1 MTIVFAVATVALV
14 LALVATVRLPDFR
27 VWTHPALLGAGA
39 LFVTAMIVRAIAV
52 EPTIVHADV
61 VGPELVDCVLQSP
74 SPCAGRGASYGR
86 YGFLLLGGLTRAFG
100 DDLPAVFRANAVV
113 GALNVLVLAV
123 LAHRLSGSPYG
134 ALLAVAVAGT
144 NPVFMRV
151 AGSEDMHNLG
161 LLLALVALVAM
172 DVFAVTRRTSALV
185 AATLAL
191 CLVIH
196 TRQTFYVF
204 APCAFL
210 LAVARGG
217 RDLLKSPGFWAAGV
231 AVGVVLAMRILANA
245 ASGGLVQQMVG
256 VFAELLLLPT
266 ILRHHALFDV
276 TRFGILPILMVAAI
290 VRAWRGDEVTRAVLL
305 LFALNFVL
313 TYPCGMQSPG
323 VEFAQRVSAIAC
335 GALLVAI
342 VGAAVLEGRVA
353 ASSRPVAG
361 LVAAFVVTALPP
373 LFPGWRMLGVRTP
386 IHQEYLAVQAAAAAL
401 PPSFTLVKAPT
412 AQATVHGEAR
422 YAGLL
427 ARSGK
432 DVRVVPS
439 SALADAP
446 RPWVFLED
454 VECWTYSFRELT
466 GAGDGRPTGPMGEIR
481 WDKVIFARMVSPV
494 RPAAGPRPECRAF
507 MGQGRAIGPGAVIRE
522 PEDDPPFLFY
532 SGPQIPI
539 QFYELDHERVSST
552 GLGG

>member
-1 MTIVFAVATVALV
+1 MTIVFAVATVALA
-14 LALVATVRLPDFR
+14 LALLASLRQPDPR
-27 VWTHPALLGAGA
+27 TRTHPALLGAAA
-39 LFVTAMIVRAIAV
+39 LFVVAMIVRGVSV
-52 EPTIVHADV
+52 EPTIIHADV
-61 VGPELVDCVLQSP
+61 VGPEVVDCVLQSP

-86 YGFLLLGGLTRAFG
+86 YGFLLLGSLTRPFG
-100 DDLPAVFRANAVV
+100 DDLSAVFRANALV
-113 GALNVLVLAV
+113 GALNVALLAV

-151 AGSEDMHNLG
+151 AGSEDMHNVG
-161 LLLALVALVAM
+161 LLLALVALIAM
-172 DVFAVTRRTSALV
+172 DVFAIRRRTGALV

-191 CLVIH
+191 CLLIH

-210 LAVARGG
+210 LGVARGG
-217 RDLLKSPGFWAAGV
+217 RDLPRSRAFWMAGV
-231 AVGVVLAMRILANA
+231 IVVAVLAARILANA

-266 ILRHHALFDV
+266 ILRHHALFDAA
-276 TRFGILPILMVAAI
+276 RFGVLPILTVASL
-290 VRAWRGDEVTRAVLL
+290 VWAWRGDGVARAVLVV
-305 LFALNFVL
+305 FGLNFVL

-323 VEFAQRVSAIAC
+323 VEFAQRLSVVGC

-342 VGAAVLEGRVA
+342 AGAAVLEGRVPL
-353 ASSRPVAG
+353 SSRPMAGLVAG
-361 LVAAFVVTALPP
+361 LVLTVLPP
-373 LFPGWRMLGVRTP
+373 FFPGWRVLRVRTP
-386 IHQEYLAVQAAAAAL
+386 IHQEYVAVETAAAAL
-401 PPSFTLVKAPT
+401 PPAFTLVRVPT
-412 AQATVHGEAR
+412 ADATVHGSAR

-427 ARSGK
+427 ARLGK
-432 DVRVVPS
+432 DVRVVPA

-466 GAGDGRPTGPMGEIR
+466 GAGDDHPTGPMREIR

-494 RPAAGPRPECRAF
+494 RPVAGLRPECRPFA
-507 MGQGRAIGPGAVIRE
+507 GEWRVIGPGALIHE

-532 SGPQIPI
+532 ASGEVPV
-539 QFYELDHERVSST
+539 QFYELD
-552 GLGG
+552 

>member
-1 MTIVFAVATVALV
+1 MTIVFAVATVVLV
-14 LALVATVRLPDFR
+14 LALVASLRPPDPR
-27 VWTHPALLGAGA
+27 VWRHPALLGATA
-39 LFVTAMIVRAIAV
+39 LFVVTMIVRALSV
-52 EPTIVHADV
+52 EPTIVHADL

-86 YGFLLLGGLTRAFG
+86 YGFLVLGGLTRVFG
-100 DDLPAVFRANAVV
+100 DDLSAVFRANELV
-113 GALNVLVLAV
+113 GMLNVAMLAV

-172 DVFAVTRRTSALV
+172 DVFAVRRRIPALV

-191 CLVIH
+191 VLLIH

-204 APCAFL
+204 APCAFVL
-210 LAVARGG
+210 GVARGG
-217 RDLLKSPGFWAAGV
+217 RDLLKSRGFWAAGLLV
-231 AVGVVLAMRILANA
+231 GAVLVIRILANA
-245 ASGGLVQQMVG
+245 ASGGLVQQMAG
-256 VFAELLLLPT
+256 VFAELMLLPT
-266 ILRHHALFDV
+266 IVRHHALFDV
-276 TRFGILPILMVAAI
+276 ARFGILPILMVASL
-290 VRAWRGDEVTRAVLL
+290 VWAWRGDDVARAVLL
-305 LFALNFVL
+305 VFTLNFVL

-323 VEFAQRVSAIAC
+323 VEFAQRLSAVAC

-342 VGAAVLEGRVA
+342 AGAAVLEGRVPDSA
-353 ASSRPVAG
+353 RTLAG
-361 LVAAFVVTALPP
+361 LGAALVLTILPP
-373 LFPGWRMLGVRTP
+373 LFPGWRVLGVRTP
-386 IHQEYLAVQAAAAAL
+386 IHQEYLAVEAAAGAL
-401 PPSFTLVKAPT
+401 PPTFTLVKAPT
-412 AQATVHGEAR
+412 AEATVHGNAR

-439 SALADAP
+439 SALAGAP
-446 RPWVFLED
+446 RPVVFLED

-494 RPAAGPRPECRAF
+494 RPPAGLRPECRPFA
-507 MGQGRAIGPGAVIRE
+507 GEGRRPIGPGAVIRE

-532 SGPQIPI
+532 AAREIPI
-539 QFYELDHERVSST
+539 RFYELP
-552 GLGG
+552 

>member
-1 MTIVFAVATVALV
+1 MTIVFAVATAALV
-14 LALVATVRLPDFR
+14 LALVACVRSPAPR
-27 VWTHPALLGAGA
+27 AWTHPALLGAAGLFGA
-39 LFVTAMIVRAIAV
+39 VMIVRALSV

-61 VGPELVDCVLQSP
+61 VGPELVDCVLQWP
-74 SPCAGRGASYGR
+74 GACTGRGASYGR
-86 YGFLLLGGLTRAFG
+86 YGFFLLGGLTRMFG
-100 DDLPAVFRANAVV
+100 DDLGAVFRANALV
-113 GALNVLVLAV
+113 GGLDVALLAL

-134 ALLAVAVAGT
+134 ALFAVAVAGT

-172 DVFAVTRRTSALV
+172 DVFAVRRRAPALV

-191 CLVIH
+191 VLMVH

-204 APCAFL
+204 APCAFVL
-210 LAVARGG
+210 GVARGG
-217 RDLLKSPGFWAAGV
+217 RDLLQSRGFVAAGV
-231 AVGVVLAMRILANA
+231 VVGAVLATRILANA
-245 ASGGLVQQMVG
+245 ASGGLVQQMAG
-256 VFAELLLLPT
+256 VFGELVLMPT
-266 ILRHHALFDV
+266 IVRHHALFDV
-276 TRFGILPILMVAAI
+276 TRFGALPILQAASL
-290 VRAWRGDEVTRAVLL
+290 VWAWRGDATARAVLL
-305 LFALNFVL
+305 AFALNFVL

-323 VEFAQRVSAIAC
+323 VEFAQRVSVVAC

-342 VGAAVLEGRVA
+342 AGAAVLEARVA

-361 LVAAFVVTALPP
+361 LVAALVVTALPP
-373 LFPGWRMLGVRTP
+373 LFPGWRVLGVRTP
-386 IHQEYLAVQAAAAAL
+386 IHQEYLAVEAAAAAL
-401 PPSFTLVKAPT
+401 PPAFTLVKAPT
-412 AQATVHGEAR
+412 AEATVHGEAR

-466 GAGDGRPTGPMGEIR
+466 GAGDGRPTGPMGRIR

-507 MGQGRAIGPGAVIRE
+507 LGEGRAIGPGAVIRE

-532 SGPQIPI
+532 SDRRIPI
-539 QFYELDHERVSST
+539 QFYELDQERVSSA

>member
-1 MTIVFAVATVALV
+1 MTIVFAVATVGLV
-14 LALVATVRLPDFR
+14 LALVAGLRPPDPR
-27 VWTHPALLGAGA
+27 AWTHPALIGAAA
-39 LFVTAMIVRAIAV
+39 LFVAAMVVRALAV

-61 VGPELVDCVLQSP
+61 VGPELVDCIFQSP
-74 SPCAGRGASYGR
+74 APCTGRGASYGR
-86 YGFLLLGGLTRAFG
+86 YGFLLLGSLTHVFG
-100 DDLPAVFRANAVV
+100 DDLPAVFRANALV
-113 GALNVLVLAV
+113 GALNVALLAV

-134 ALLAVAVAGT
+134 ALLAIAVAGT

-161 LLLALVALVAM
+161 LLLALLGLVAM
-172 DVFAVTRRTSALV
+172 DVFAVSRRTSALV

-210 LAVARGG
+210 LGVVRGG
-217 RDLLKSPGFWAAGV
+217 RDLLKSGGFWAAGIV
-231 AVGVVLAMRILANA
+231 VGGVLASRILANA

-256 VFAELLLLPT
+256 VFAELMLLPT

-276 TRFGILPILMVAAI
+276 ARFGILPILMVASLAW
-290 VRAWRGDEVTRAVLL
+290 AWRGDAVMRAVLGI
-305 LFALNFVL
+305 FALNFVL

-323 VEFAQRVSAIAC
+323 VEFAQRLSVVAC

-342 VGAAVLEGRVA
+342 VGAAVLAGHVPT
-353 ASSRPVAG
+353 SSRPMVG
-361 LVAAFVVTALPP
+361 LVAALALTVLPP
-373 LFPGWRMLGVRTP
+373 VFPGWRILGVRTP
-386 IHQEYLAVQAAAAAL
+386 IHQEYLAVEAAAAAL
-401 PPSFTLVKAPT
+401 PPAFTLVKAPT
-412 AQATVHGEAR
+412 AEATVHGEAR

-439 SALADAP
+439 GDLAGAP
-446 RPWVFLED
+446 RPWIFLED

-466 GAGDGRPTGPMGEIR
+466 GARDGRPTGAMGQIR
-481 WDKVIFARMVSPV
+481 WDQVIFARMISPV
-494 RPAAGPRPECRAF
+494 RPAAGPRPECRPFA
-507 MGQGRAIGPGAVIRE
+507 GEGRALGPSGVIRE

-532 SGPQIPI
+532 SGREIPI
-539 QFYELDHERVSST
+539 RFHELDPERSPSA
-552 GLGG
+552 GPGG